1 MDRLRSHTVH
11 RLITAT
17 TLCCITHTAQCRYT
31 WHSASLHDTATLCTD
46 SSLLRHCAASHTR
59 HSAVTHGTVLVY
71 TTQPRCAPTHHCYD
85 TVLHHTHTALCHYTW
100 HSAGLHDTA
109 TLCTD
114 SSLLRHCAA
123 PYTWHS
129 AVTQGTVPV
138 YTKHCAASHT
148 DGTVL
153 HHRRGTVPLHTAQC
167 RYTRHSVSDRT
178 QPHCAVCT
186 DSLAW
191 L

>member
-31 WHSASLHDTATLCTD
+31 WHSASLHDTATLRTD
-46 SSLLRHCAASHTR
+46 SSLLRHCAASHT
-59 HSAVTHGTVLVY
+59 HGTRHCVITRGTVPVY

-85 TVLHHTHTALCHYTW
+85 TVLHHT
-100 HSAGLHDTA
+100 
-109 TLCTD
+109 
-114 SSLLRHCAA
+114 
-123 PYTWHS
+123 
-129 AVTQGTVPV
+129 
-138 YTKHCAASHT
+138 
-148 DGTVL
+148 
-153 HHRRGTVPLHTAQC
+153 RGTVPLHRALCRFTRNTVLHHTQTALCCTIDAAQC